1 MLPLPRIE
9 RTRVGRA
16 IEAAR
21 CQNLRVALAAHL
33 ARRDLERQARIQ
45 RYQSRAAAGLP
56 LFDGEGQLIRIGS

>member
-1 MLPLPRIE
+1 MLPVPRIE

-45 RYQSRAAAGLP
+45 RYQNRVSLGLDLFAA
-56 LFDGEGQLIRIGS
+56 E